1 MKYSMLLLG
10 IFGFA
15 FLTGCGS
22 ENKPFDQD
30 KLQQE
35 FNDLQK
41 ARQKEDPYAGKRK

>member
-1 MKYSMLLLG
+1 MKRFFLSFMILAL
-10 IFGFA
+10 I

-22 ENKPFDQD
+22 DNKPIDQD

>member
-1 MKYSMLLLG
+1 MKTFILFILLPCS
-10 IFGFA
+10 F
-15 FLTGCGS
+15 FLVGCG
-22 ENKPFDQD
+22 EDNKPIDQD

>member
-1 MKYSMLLLG
+1 MLRFLLSLEMLG
-10 IFGFA
+10 LIFIS
-15 FLTGCGS
+15 GCGS
-22 ENKPFDQD
+22 DNKPIDQD

>member
-1 MKYSMLLLG
+1 MKHFLLSLVTLSF
-10 IFGFA
+10 IF
-15 FLTGCGS
+15 LSGCGS
-22 ENKPFDQD
+22 DNKPIDQD

>member
-1 MKYSMLLLG
+1 MKRFLLSLG
-10 IFGFA
+10 IFCFI
-15 FLTGCGS
+15 FLFGCGS
-22 ENKPFDQD
+22 DNKPIDQD

>member
-1 MKYSMLLLG
+1 MKHFLLSLVTLSF
-10 IFGFA
+10 I
-15 FLTGCGS
+15 LLSGCGS
-22 ENKPFDQD
+22 DNKPIDQD

>member
-1 MKYSMLLLG
+1 MLRFMLSLG
-10 IFGFA
+10 ILGPL
-15 FLTGCGS
+15 FLSGCGS
-22 ENKPFDQD
+22 DNKPIDQD

>member
-1 MKYSMLLLG
+1 MLRFLLSLEMLG
-10 IFGFA
+10 LIF
-15 FLTGCGS
+15 LSGCGS
-22 ENKPFDQD
+22 ETKPIDQD